1 MSETVYIDTC
11 ALNRLADDHSQ
22 PRVRREA
29 EAVLGILDLIAAG
42 KVVWVAST
50 VLRLELE
57 RMPDSIRRIDA
68 LKVLSN
74 AKQIAAPNA
83 ETFTRAAGFE
93 SSGLARFDALHL
105 AVAIQVGVDALL
117 TTDDRFLK
125 AATRLKLTLP
135 EIANPVD
142 WIERRHPWL
151 LPKPPSSA
159 R

>member
-1 MSETVYIDTC
+1 MSETIYIDTC

-22 PRVRREA
+22 PRVHREA
-29 EAVLGILDLIAAG
+29 EAMLGILDLIAAG
-42 KVVWVAST
+42 KVVWLAST

-57 RMPDSIRRIDA
+57 RMPDAIRRIDA
-68 LKVLSN
+68 LKLLSN
-74 AKQIAAPNA
+74 AKQIVAPTT
-83 ETFTRAAGFE
+83 ETFARAAGFDD
-93 SSGLARFDALHL
+93 LKNLDALHL
-105 AVAIQVGVDALL
+105 AMAIQTGADALL
-117 TTDDRFLK
+117 TTDARFLN